1 MDEQNRV
8 FVDKELKNE
17 FTGLI
22 IRVTSGKVK
31 YAAYELGNIVSKL
44 RRLNLIFEVDDESK
58 SYYYVNPKYAYK
70 GLIKDRTKLVK
81 SILQKRIEEKKTV
94 SMLVNEQ
101 LDEHYVPNYKKR
113 GKKKK

>member
-1 MDEQNRV
+1 
-8 FVDKELKNE
+8 
-17 FTGLI
+17 
-22 IRVTSGKVK
+22 
-31 YAAYELGNIVSKL
+31 
-44 RRLNLIFEVDDESK
+44 
-58 SYYYVNPKYAYK
+58 VNPKYAYK